1 VSDPSLLGLAEPSG
15 PRLRVRHPDPYFLG
29 PASGPEALNS
39 GVRTHSSWAG
49 VLTQGS
55 WVWRQGPDTWVKHP
69 NPRLM
74 GSALQPNPKLLDLA
88 FKRGLIL
95 MGLVLQSSPL
105 KFESCKFN
113 IIVIIKNNIICII
126 NMIIYIIINI
136 INIII
141 NKFEKYY

>member
-1 VSDPSLLGLAEPSG
+1 VSDPSLFGLAEPSG

-74 GSALQPNPKLLDLA
+74 GLA

-95 MGLVLQSSPL
+95 MGLVLQSGPL

-141 NKFEKYY
+141 NKFEKNY